1 VADPQ
6 GSITSGTALAAD
18 STETRS
24 GSIPQTNRRGGPKTV
39 AGKRRSA
46 LNALRSGLYSDTIV
60 TRNEDRDEYLRFARA
75 IVAGLDVQTAL
86 EMAFAERV
94 VSALWRSRRL
104 RRYEQ
109 AHLNIAAKRVASL
122 LEDLEAMERD
132 LAACESESDASSRR
146 LVRDQQARRYEAAL
160 AWSFVLPDGS
170 PERHIFDWEPARVT
184 GPAKVLEDTERRL
197 DRQVSRALA
206 DFEAARRLRP

>member
-1 VADPQ
+1 MTDTRGSLVPAIVLDADRIGDCEGSFPQ
-6 GSITSGTALAAD
+6 K
-18 STETRS
+18 
-24 GSIPQTNRRGGPKTV
+24 RRGGPKTF

-46 LNALRSGLYSDTIV
+46 LNSLRHGIYADAVLIKG
-60 TRNEDRDEYLRFARA
+60 EDRDEYLRFARA

-86 EMAFAERV
+86 EMACVERV

-122 LEDLEAMERD
+122 LDDLEAMERD
-132 LAACESESDASSRR
+132 LAACESESDASSLR

-170 PERHIFDWEPARVT
+170 PQRHIFDWEPARVT

-206 DFEAARRLRP
+206 DLEAARKLRP